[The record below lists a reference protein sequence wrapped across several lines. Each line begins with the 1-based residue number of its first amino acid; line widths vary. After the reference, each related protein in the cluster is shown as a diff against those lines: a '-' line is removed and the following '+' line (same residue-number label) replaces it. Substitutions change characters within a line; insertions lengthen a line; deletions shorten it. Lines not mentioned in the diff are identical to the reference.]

1 MLYLFDLDGTLMM
14 SGGAGGRAFA
24 RACEELLGI
33 ERALEG
39 ITLHGNT
46 DPLIL
51 EEACRAK
58 LGRTPSAAEQAAV
71 LERYLV
77 HLEQELADASRV
89 EVLPGVAALLA
100 RLEGEGAQ
108 LGLATGNV
116 EGGARL
122 KLSAAGLWHRFPFGG
137 FGSDHHERA
146 ELARVAI
153 ARAEQRAGRTIPKQ
167 EIRLIGD
174 TPRDIAAARAVG
186 VRAIGVA
193 TGMHDTAAL
202 LAAGADEAYVTLERY
217 AG

>member
-1 MLYLFDLDGTLMM
+1 VLYLFDLDGTLMT
-14 SGGAGGRAFA
+14 SAGSGGRAFA
-24 RACEELLGI
+24 RACHDLLGI
-33 ERALEG
+33 SRALDG

-46 DPLIL
+46 DPSIL

-58 LGRTPSAAEQAAV
+58 LGRPPSPGEQEAV

-77 HLEQELADASRV
+77 HLEEELAESRV
-89 EVLPGVAALLA
+89 EVLPGVAALLE
-100 RLEGEGAQ
+100 RLEARGAQ
-108 LGLATGNV
+108 VGLATGNV

-146 ELARVAI
+146 ELVRVAI
-153 ARAEQRAGRTIPKQ
+153 ARAERRSGRAIARE

-174 TPRDIAAARAVG
+174 TPRDIAAARQVG

-193 TGMHDTAAL
+193 TGMHDMAAL
-202 LAAGADEAYVTLERY
+202 GRAGADEIHVTLESF
-217 AG
+217 AT